1 MRSAATMK
9 NSAWGILSQAVA
21 CFLSLFSRRVML
33 ETIGVEGVGL
43 NAFLMS
49 VIAMLSLA
57 ELGIGTAIVYHMYVP
72 LAENDTDRIVRLMNF
87 YKTVYRAIAVA
98 IVLLGLALLPFMDRI
113 VKDVSYSRGY
123 VSLIFVLFLLQTT
136 SSYLFT
142 YKRSLLSADQKQY
155 IITLY
160 DMGYK
165 IVTVIAGIAVLK
177 LTHELAWYLVLL
189 TVATVAENLLISRR
203 VEKLYP
209 YIKGARE
216 RLGRRDILMLAG
228 DVKNVFVGRISAF
241 ITQSTDSI
249 LINVLVGTVQTG
261 LYSNYNIILGTLS
274 ATINQFS
281 SAMRGSIGNLIARE
295 DGAHI
300 ERVLERLLFIMFLTG
315 SFCASCL
322 TGLIDPFIDLAF
334 GKGFLLGRVTVYIC
348 IFNMYMTAV
357 DIPIWNAISAAGLF
371 STDKYISIIGSGV
384 NLLVSYILGRRV
396 GMAGILFGTS
406 CTYIIQYTLKTLLF
420 YRRHLERSCVRIMIK
435 SVVYLAAAAAECALA
450 AYLAGKTCMANAYAE
465 FVLKA
470 VVSCIVP
477 VAGCLVFWRTDE
489 FRYAAGL
496 AGQTIKKIYKRF
508 YV

>member
-203 VEKLYP
+203 VEALSLY
-209 YIKGARE
+209 KGRARAARAVGYTDACRRCEE
-216 RLGRRDILMLAG
+216 RFRR
-228 DVKNVFVGRISAF
+228 
-241 ITQSTDSI
+241 Q
-249 LINVLVGTVQTG
+249 
-261 LYSNYNIILGTLS
+261 NIGVYH
-274 ATINQFS
+274 A
-281 SAMRGSIGNLIARE
+281 
-295 DGAHI
+295 
-300 ERVLERLLFIMFLTG
+300 
-315 SFCASCL
+315 
-322 TGLIDPFIDLAF
+322 ID
-334 GKGFLLGRVTVYIC
+334 RQHT
-348 IFNMYMTAV
+348 N
-357 DIPIWNAISAAGLF
+357 
-371 STDKYISIIGSGV
+371 
-384 NLLVSYILGRRV
+384 
-396 GMAGILFGTS
+396 
-406 CTYIIQYTLKTLLF
+406 
-420 YRRHLERSCVRIMIK
+420 
-435 SVVYLAAAAAECALA
+435 
-450 AYLAGKTCMANAYAE
+450 
-465 FVLKA
+465 
-470 VVSCIVP
+470 
-477 VAGCLVFWRTDE
+477 
-489 FRYAAGL
+489 
-496 AGQTIKKIYKRF
+496 
-508 YV
+508 